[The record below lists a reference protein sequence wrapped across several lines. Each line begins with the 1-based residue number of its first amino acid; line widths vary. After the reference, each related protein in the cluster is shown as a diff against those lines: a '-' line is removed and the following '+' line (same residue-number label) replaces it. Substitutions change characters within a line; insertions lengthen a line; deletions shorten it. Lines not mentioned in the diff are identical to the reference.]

1 MRPLIKWTLW
11 ERRWST
17 LWWIIGVVA
26 FISINMV
33 FYPTIRD
40 QASEFEKT
48 FSQLSEGTKALLSD
62 TGEFFSP
69 VGYLSSQIFYLMMPM
84 LLGILAIGAG
94 ASLIGKEE
102 REGTIELILSRPV
115 PRGRLLASKA
125 IAGILILLA
134 VGLIGTMAT
143 AIWGALVDIDI
154 GFGYIVLAG
163 LASILMA
170 MCFGAIA
177 FAITTLG
184 RGARAASIGGAVF
197 IALGGYILV
206 SLSGSVDWL
215 KWPAKAFPFDYYH
228 PAEILTGTYN
238 WANMLF
244 IVGVII
250 ACVIVSWLAFRRR
263 DISAS

>member
-1 MRPLIKWTLW
+1 MRPVIRWSLW
-11 ERRWST
+11 QRRWSVF
-17 LWWIIGVVA
+17 WWALGITA
-26 FISINMV
+26 FILINMV
-33 FYPTIRD
+33 FYPTFRD
-40 QASEFEKT
+40 QASELEKT
-48 FSQLSEGTKALLSD
+48 FSQLSEGTKALFSD

-163 LASILMA
+163 LASILM
-170 MCFGAIA
+170 
-177 FAITTLG
+177 
-184 RGARAASIGGAVF
+184 
-197 IALGGYILV
+197 
-206 SLSGSVDWL
+206 
-215 KWPAKAFPFDYYH
+215 
-228 PAEILTGTYN
+228 
-238 WANMLF
+238 
-244 IVGVII
+244 
-250 ACVIVSWLAFRRR
+250 
-263 DISAS
+263 